1 MPRRRVRAEA
11 GSRSLRPQTPSKLR
25 GPFGTIIGQSPMS
38 RILAQKKVQEEAEAA
53 DDFGGLGGLL
63 GTILGFAV
71 GGPPGAAVGGTL
83 GGVAG
88 GMASSPGRGGQIP
101 IPAGSVPGAT
111 GTAAALLG
119 QDRLPEP
126 PGWQQ
131 AAGLANMAL
140 GPLLSSVGSQAAPP
154 VDPMS
159 LPSGAGGPP
168 SMSQWG
174 GYQQPS
180 ALPASVPQPLPQTRV
195 PPSLFPGGSNFVPQ
209 GGGYAP
215 QEPTPSPI
223 HPPYQPPP
231 RPRRTDL
238 PGGGLMPQ
246 FPPKDWRD
254 ELPPPRLAQNA
265 FPMAPSGMIPGALA
279 NYSVS
284 DFLNPGVQTP
294 DIVQLIQQQI
304 LAGMA

>member
-1 MPRRRVRAEA
+1 MPSQRGQRNLQPAMPV
-11 GSRSLRPQTPSKLR
+11 KMR
-25 GPFGTIIGQSPMS
+25 GPYGTLIGSP
-38 RILAQKKVQEEAEAA
+38 IANVLAAKKSQEEAEAA
-53 DDFGGLGGLL
+53 DDFGGLGALL
-63 GTILGFAV
+63 GTILG
-71 GGPPGAAVGGTL
+71 GPTGAAFGG
-83 GGVAG
+83 AIG
-88 GMASSPGRGGQIP
+88 GMASSPGRSGQLP
-101 IPAGSVPGAT
+101 IQIPGAT
-111 GTAAALLG
+111 GMGAALLG
-119 QDRLPEP
+119 QDEPPEA

-131 AAGLANMAL
+131 AAGIASQAI
-140 GPLLSSVGSQAAPP
+140 GPLLNSLGPQAAPP

-195 PPSLFPGGSNFVPQ
+195 SPSLFPGGSNFVPA

-215 QEPTPSPI
+215 QAPA
-223 HPPYQPPP
+223 PP
-231 RPRRTDL
+231 RQPSMSEL
-238 PGGGLMPQ
+238 PGATYQQPSALPMAARTPFPQ
-246 FPPKDWRD
+246 
-254 ELPPPRLAQNA
+254 
-265 FPMAPSGMIPGALA
+265 APSGLIPGALA
-279 NYSVS
+279 NFSGS

>member
-1 MPRRRVRAEA
+1 
-11 GSRSLRPQTPSKLR
+11 
-25 GPFGTIIGQSPMS
+25 MS
-38 RILAQKKVQEEAEAA
+38 RILNQKKVQEEAEAA

-101 IPAGSVPGAT
+101 IPSGSVPGAT

-131 AAGLANMAL
+131 AAGIANMAL
-140 GPLLSSVGSQAAPP
+140 GPLLSSLGPQAAAPP
-154 VDPMS
+154 ASPSM

-180 ALPASVPQPLPQTRV
+180 ALPASAPQPLPQTRV
-195 PPSLFPGGSNFVPQ
+195 SPSLFPGGSNFVPQ
-209 GGGYAP
+209 G
-215 QEPTPSPI
+215 TM
-223 HPPYQPPP
+223 QPPP
-231 RPRRTDL
+231 QQPL
-238 PGGGLMPQ
+238 PWQQPPAQQQQPFQQGPMMAQTQ
-246 FPPKDWRD
+246 FPQTP
-254 ELPPPRLAQNA
+254 
-265 FPMAPSGMIPGALA
+265 FPQAPSGLIPGALA

>member
-1 MPRRRVRAEA
+1 MPSQRGQRNLQPAMPV
-11 GSRSLRPQTPSKLR
+11 KMR
-25 GPFGTIIGQSPMS
+25 GPYGTLIGSP
-38 RILAQKKVQEEAEAA
+38 IANVLAAKKSQEEAEAA
-53 DDFGGLGGLL
+53 DDFSGLGALL
-63 GTILGFAV
+63 GTILG
-71 GGPPGAAVGGTL
+71 GPTGAAFGG
-83 GGVAG
+83 AIG
-88 GMASSPGRGGQIP
+88 GMASSPGRSGQLP
-101 IPAGSVPGAT
+101 IQIPGAT
-111 GTAAALLG
+111 GMGAALLG
-119 QDRLPEP
+119 QDEPPEA

-131 AAGLANMAL
+131 AAGIASQAI
-140 GPLLSSVGSQAAPP
+140 GPLLNSLGPQAAPP

-195 PPSLFPGGSNFVPQ
+195 SPSLFPGGSNFVPQ
-209 GGGYAP
+209 G
-215 QEPTPSPI
+215 TM
-223 HPPYQPPP
+223 QPPP
-231 RPRRTDL
+231 QQPL
-238 PGGGLMPQ
+238 PWQQPPAQQQQPFQQGTMMAQTPFPQ
-246 FPPKDWRD
+246 
-254 ELPPPRLAQNA
+254 
-265 FPMAPSGMIPGALA
+265 APSGLIPGALA